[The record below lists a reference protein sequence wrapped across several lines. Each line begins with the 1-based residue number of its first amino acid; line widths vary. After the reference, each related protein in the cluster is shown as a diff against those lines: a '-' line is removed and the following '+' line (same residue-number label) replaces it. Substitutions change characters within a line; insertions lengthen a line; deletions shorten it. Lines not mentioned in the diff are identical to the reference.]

1 MKNKKKVVVVIGIA
15 AILLVSIIGYLMY
28 QKRAAEQAAVEEQFN
43 QIYAIGTDFSAAQ
56 LYRMRRRQH
65 EITCRIESHS

>member
-43 QIYAIGTDFSAAQ
+43 QFMQLGRIFQRRKAEKNSLIY
-56 LYRMRRRQH
+56 
-65 EITCRIESHS
+65 

>member
-28 QKRAAEQAAVEEQFN
+28 RKERQNRRLLRSSLIKFMQLGRIFQRRKAEKN
-43 QIYAIGTDFSAAQ
+43 SLIY
-56 LYRMRRRQH
+56 
-65 EITCRIESHS
+65 